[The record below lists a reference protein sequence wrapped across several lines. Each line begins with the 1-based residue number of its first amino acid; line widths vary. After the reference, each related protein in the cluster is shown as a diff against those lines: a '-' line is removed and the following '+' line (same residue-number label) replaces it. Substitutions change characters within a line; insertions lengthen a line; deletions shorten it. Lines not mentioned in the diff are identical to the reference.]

1 MGVIWWRVWVRGDDG
16 GWGHRASV
24 IGRRMLRSRYGTH
37 PGAACGG
44 LTRRSRSN
52 SREGSSGA
60 PPAVLLGAWAFFSAA
75 HGPGCHRGGGNG
87 GEPPGS
93 GGACGN
99 WEAFPAQAVN
109 ALLCAAQ
116 CTLPAGP
123 VFVIAAAVS
132 GALPAGARQ
141 KPLCPTMAA
150 AVRRCPPRAFER
162 RKRSSGCARLTGW

>member
-1 MGVIWWRVWVRGDDG
+1 MGPPGKRDRQANVAIEIWY
-16 GWGHRASV
+16 S
-24 IGRRMLRSRYGTH
+24 
-37 PGAACGG
+37 
-44 LTRRSRSN
+44 SRS
-52 SREGSSGA
+52 SLRQPDSAVKVEQQRGEFWR
-60 PPAVLLGAWAFFSAA
+60 PPCRVARCVGILLCSTW
-75 HGPGCHRGGGNG
+75 PGVPPRGGNG